1 MSGARVVLIVDD
13 DPAVLETMRILLEG
27 KGGFEVFCAL
37 GSHGARHLM
46 DRIERLDVLIADV
59 ILAGEATGIDM
70 CHEAVSRHPHVALVV
85 ISADPR
91 ADAATIPEDSVY
103 LRKPFGGY
111 ELLTAIDEAEHLAQG
126 RRTDAATR

>member
-1 MSGARVVLIVDD
+1 MSATRVVLIVDD

-37 GSHGARHLM
+37 GSHGARALM
-46 DRIERLDVLIADV
+46 GKIERLDVLIADV
-59 ILAGEATGIDM
+59 ILAGEATGIDI

-91 ADAATIPEDSVY
+91 ADAAIILKDSLY
-103 LRKPFGGY
+103 LRKPFGGN
-111 ELLTAIDEAEHLAQG
+111 ELLTAIDEAGHLAQL
-126 RRTDAATR
+126 RRANATAR

>member
-37 GSHGARHLM
+37 GSHGARHLLG
-46 DRIERLDVLIADV
+46 RIERLDVLIADV
-59 ILAGEATGIDM
+59 ILAGEATGIAL
-70 CHEAVSRHPHVALVV
+70 CHEAVSGHPQVALVV

-91 ADAATIPEDSVY
+91 ADAAVIPDDSVY

-111 ELLTAIDEAEHLAQG
+111 ELMAAIDQAGHLAQT
-126 RRTDAATR
+126 RRANATTR

>member
-1 MSGARVVLIVDD
+1 MSATRVVLIVDD

-27 KGGFEVFCAL
+27 KGGFEVSCAL

-46 DRIERLDVLIADV
+46 SRLDRLDVLIADV
-59 ILAGEATGIDM
+59 ILAGEATGVDI
-70 CHEAVSRHPHVALVV
+70 CHEAMTRHPEVALVV

-91 ADAATIPEDSVY
+91 AEATLLPESSVF

-111 ELLTAIDEAEHLAQG
+111 ELMAAIDQAAHLARERQAQPG
-126 RRTDAATR
+126 